1 MTSIIESILKKR
13 NVTVFLSIE
22 NQSQYYGVKL
32 MSPLFPLRLDVK
44 DKNIILI
51 PTNVLNND
59 CEVTPNVI
67 SYCGKEF
74 RCVFTKTSQYNNNAF
89 ILSTVGD
96 VNNEYVEGSL
106 LPFINQTSCKQIVLC
121 DIGVLKKRDFVQLY
135 NNVSKCLETLNV
147 AVCLASIIGYNS
159 RGYSDIETEKEKDFV
174 THEFYLTKEHDD
186 SECVDD
192 KLFRFRQISK
202 VFDRSD
208 IAYICS
214 LTKNSIETKIKEIK
228 NDASKTNIKM
238 LCELGLI
245 DKGLNSRLS
254 NDCNIDTV
262 LEFLSKI
269 GLTNSKAFNILE
281 PKWEYNYKQ
290 LLNKIINTKE
300 QSQKSTLILDYIK
313 VVKNDVNKIDK
324 YISEL

>member
-1 MTSIIESILKKR
+1 MTSIIESILEKR
-13 NVTVFLSIE
+13 NVTLFLSIE
-22 NQSQYYGVKL
+22 NQSQYYGIKL
-32 MSPLFPLRLDVK
+32 MSSLFPLRPDVK

-51 PTNVLNND
+51 PTNALKND
-59 CEVTPNVI
+59 CEVTSKVI
-67 SYCGKEF
+67 SYCGKEY
-74 RCVFTKTSQYNNNAF
+74 RCVFTKTSRYNNNAF
-89 ILSTVGD
+89 ILSTIGD
-96 VNNEYVEGSL
+96 VSIDCIETSWI
-106 LPFINQTSCKQIVLC
+106 PFINQASCKQIVLC

-135 NNVSKCLETLNV
+135 NNVSKCLETSNV
-147 AVCLASIIGYNS
+147 SVCLAAIIGYNS

-174 THEFYLTKEHDD
+174 TQEFYLTKELDE
-186 SECVDD
+186 SECVND
-192 KLFRFRQISK
+192 KLFRFRQITK

-214 LTKNSIETKIKEIK
+214 LTKNSIETKINDIK
-228 NDASKTNIKM
+228 NDSSKTNIKM
-238 LCELGLI
+238 LCDLGLV

-281 PKWEYNYKQ
+281 PRWEYNYKQ
-290 LLNKIINTKE
+290 LLNKILNTKE
-300 QSQKSTLILDYIK
+300 QSQKSTLISDYIK
-313 VVKNDVNKIDK
+313 IVKNDINKIDK